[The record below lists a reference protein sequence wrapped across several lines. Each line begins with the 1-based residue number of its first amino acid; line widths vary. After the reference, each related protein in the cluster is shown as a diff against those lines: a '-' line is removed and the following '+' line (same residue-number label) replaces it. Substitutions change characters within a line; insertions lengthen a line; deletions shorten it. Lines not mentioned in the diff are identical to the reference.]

1 MDLEGEAT
9 YEIRSAVTVNA
20 TGPWVQELLQ
30 SAELTIPKPIVPS
43 KGIHI
48 LLERERLPLTGATFL
63 RSSTGRRGLAMPRGR
78 WVYVGT
84 SDTEYREDLDNPLA
98 HPAEIADLLEMTRDC
113 FPDAGLEPGDVRAF
127 WAGIRPLIFEAG
139 KSTRDTSRHDEVWHS
154 PPGLVTVAGG
164 KLTTYRPMAHRILK
178 QVEVAMGR
186 ALPGAERTAEI
197 PLPGAPK
204 EPISTFRSRMSESLA
219 RRGVAQDTIERL
231 QFLYGTELELLL
243 AYGDQESDWLAPL
256 SPSLP
261 ALRGEVRLAVEQ
273 GMALR
278 LDDLLDRRMAL
289 LLFSNDGGES
299 GMVEAASIMGGL
311 LAWNEERRAKEI
323 EEYRKT
329 LGGHRPTSRT

>member
-1 MDLEGEAT
+1 
-9 YEIRSAVTVNA
+9 
-20 TGPWVQELLQ
+20 
-30 SAELTIPKPIVPS
+30 
-43 KGIHI
+43 
-48 LLERERLPLTGATFL
+48 
-63 RSSTGRRGLAMPRGR
+63 
-78 WVYVGT
+78 
-84 SDTEYREDLDNPLA
+84 
-98 HPAEIADLLEMTRDC
+98 
-113 FPDAGLEPGDVRAF
+113 
-127 WAGIRPLIFEAG
+127 
-139 KSTRDTSRHDEVWHS
+139 
-154 PPGLVTVAGG
+154 
-164 KLTTYRPMAHRILK
+164 
-178 QVEVAMGR
+178 MGR